1 MNLFPKMY
9 GEDRVGLFILIY
21 VYCDSRFSIDVSIYN
36 REIYFLRCRIENRV
50 GLFILLYI

>member
-21 VYCDSRFSIDVSIYN
+21 VYCDSRFRIDD
-36 REIYFLRCRIENRV
+36 
-50 GLFILLYI
+50 